1 MEKNCYKILNLN
13 PGLVAVT
20 YDNDPIEKVVR
31 ETNSRD
37 KIVKEA
43 YERRLIELTVEFEEA
58 LDILTKRIKNE
69 IEILKYGRKA
79 NEANKNSEKIVQI
92 NENIKNKELELQISS
107 RKLKDDFE
115 EKKNEV
121 IYAYNQLATEGLR
134 SIYEKKQAFKTER
147 PNLNGDNA
155 YDFFAISEKNI
166 YSLNAYEAD
175 KIITKTYDNTI
186 KYYKNALSNPDLDD
200 TRKKE
205 IENYLTLADEY
216 YNKIRNMDLRTKY
229 KDELDKNEKA
239 KKVELLEEFLREK
252 FSKIDQYDPNLIQT
266 YINKE
271 MGAVKA
277 IKYKETKNPITVH
290 LPDLK
295 NRNVRLT
302 KKGEIMFKSSP
313 DGIES
318 YISEYQIKRT
328 INGKEKLDKIYANLN
343 LQQLEIDKQTKKPMD
358 IEYYDCV
365 VNDLLSEGV
374 LRGAKYNKG
383 YIGGVEKNE
392 NGQYQIILKNKE
404 LDFNEQKNLAAVM
417 IYAEQQSSQKSN
429 KEQERNGER

>member
-20 YDNDPIEKVVR
+20 YDNDPIEKVV

-43 YERRLIELTVEFEEA
+43 YERRLKELTVEFEEA

-147 PNLNGDNA
+147 PYLNGDNA

-343 LQQLEIDKQTKKPMD
+343 LQQLEIDKQTKKPID

-417 IYAEQQSSQKSN
+417 IFAEQQSSQKAN
-429 KEQERNGER
+429 KEQESDEER

>member
-43 YERRLIELTVEFEEA
+43 YERRLKELTVEFEEA

-147 PNLNGDNA
+147 PYLNGDNA

-404 LDFNEQKNLAAVM
+404 LDFHEQKNLAAVM
-417 IYAEQQSSQKSN
+417 IFAEQQSSQKAN
-429 KEQERNGER
+429 KEQESDEER